1 MKKKE
6 IVVSV
11 AQRNSN
17 KTRTEKRRLNLTV
30 WSLVLNA
37 RVFMWHVGDGLS
49 VN

>member
-17 KTRTEKRRLNLTV
+17 KMRTEKRRLNLTV

-37 RVFMWHVGDGLS
+37 RVVHVACWRW
-49 VN
+49 VEC